1 MQSDKIEEVIALA
14 QEGTKEWDDAMTRG
28 RVLVDEATRTDATDQ
43 YAEKLRGA
51 MTHFQAAI
59 RINSGRDEGYGWLAR
74 TLRLLGQSI
83 RVKYPENSAQCLRYA
98 CAVVWEGRSK
108 TPAASLSVFTKQE
121 SKSLLAW
128 VRLTRRLDPVT
139 GEAEME
145 ALRAEFLTTAL
156 RFDTMSSVTGG

>member
-1 MQSDKIEEVIALA
+1 MQSDKIEEALALA
-14 QEGTKEWDDAMTRG
+14 QEGTKEWDEAMSRG
-28 RVLVDEATRTDATDQ
+28 RLLVDEATRTDSPEQ
-43 YAEKLRGA
+43 YAEKLRQA
-51 MTHFQAAI
+51 MPHFQRAI

-83 RVKYPENSAQCLRYA
+83 RVKYPENSSQCLRYA

-108 TPAASLSVFTKQE
+108 VPAAALSVFTKQE
-121 SKSLLAW
+121 AKALLAW
-128 VRLTRRLDPVT
+128 VRLTRRLDPAM

-156 RFDTMSSVTGG
+156 RFDTMASVTGG